1 MNPPRIHKIKV
12 LIVYLFLVPKAV
24 VSDEIRDVD
33 PFQLYPRGILFDVR
47 RNDET
52 VGHHKVKFSKEVNDQ
67 ILVTSQLKLKVKIL
81 GIIFYSFDYH
91 SEAWWTDSRLVKL
104 LAKQNDDGAV
114 SDVKVSAKENVLMID
129 GPSGKFQG
137 RSSLYPSHHW
147 HAGVLSKHQLI
158 DTLKG
163 QIASVKIKNLG
174 TEKVSAEG
182 RAIYAQKYI
191 YSGDVNAT
199 AWYDEFGRWV
209 KLSFPAKDGSIIEYN
224 CIECGLK
231 KHTNPNN

>member
-1 MNPPRIHKIKV
+1 MNLPRIYKIKA
-12 LIVYLFLVPKAV
+12 LIVYLFLVPKV
-24 VSDEIRDVD
+24 VLSGEIRDVD
-33 PFQLYPRGILFDVR
+33 PFKLYPSGILFDVR

-81 GIIFYSFDYH
+81 GITFYSFDYH
-91 SEAWWTDSRLVKL
+91 SEAWWTASHLVKL
-104 LAKQNDDGAV
+104 LVKQDDDGAV
-114 SDVKVSAKENVLMID
+114 SEVKVSAKENVLMID

-137 RSSLYPSHHW
+137 RLSLYPSNHW
-147 HAGVLSKHQLI
+147 HAGVVMENQLI

-163 QIASVKIKNLG
+163 QIASVKISSLG
-174 TEKVSAEG
+174 SEKVFAED
-182 RAIYAQKYI
+182 RVIYAQKYT

-209 KLSFPAKDGSIIEYN
+209 KLSFAAKDGSMIEYN
-224 CIECGLK
+224 CVECGLK
-231 KHTNPNN
+231 NNSNPNN